1 MPSIPIPNLPRRGL
15 LKGNRRGSRAKM
27 QMRCVWFAIEKEPP
41 ILGLLFHSRESLAE
55 IGHSE
60 PDLALFGHEKVKSRP
75 GYDH

>member
-1 MPSIPIPNLPRRGL
+1 
-15 LKGNRRGSRAKM
+15 M

-75 GYDH
+75 GCDHWFAE

>member
-1 MPSIPIPNLPRRGL
+1 
-15 LKGNRRGSRAKM
+15 M

-60 PDLALFGHEKVKSRP
+60 PDLALFGHVKVKSRP